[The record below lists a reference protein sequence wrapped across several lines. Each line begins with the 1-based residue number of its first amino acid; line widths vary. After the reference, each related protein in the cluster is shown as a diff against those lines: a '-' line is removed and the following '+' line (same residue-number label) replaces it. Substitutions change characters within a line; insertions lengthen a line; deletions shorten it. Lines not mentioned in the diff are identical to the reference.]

1 MNPSGFEPIDEAR
14 ARAIAESL
22 NAEAFVHWLGLR
34 FEEVRNGYARLR
46 LPFRSELRQG
56 GGVVHGGAVASA
68 IDTVVVG
75 AVLST
80 LDARPS
86 RLATIDLHVHY
97 LEAVE
102 DGDVVAEAR
111 VRRKGKSIVFV
122 EVEANTT
129 DGREIAHGEV
139 SCLLRV

>member
-1 MNPSGFEPIDEAR
+1 MNASRFEPIDETR
-14 ARAIAESL
+14 ARAITESL

-34 FEEVRNGYARLR
+34 FEEIRSGYARLR
-46 LPFRSELRQG
+46 LPFRSELKQG

-68 IDTVVVG
+68 IDSVVIG

-97 LEAVE
+97 LEAVR
-102 DGDVVAEAR
+102 DGDLIAEAR
-111 VRRKGKSIVFV
+111 VRRKGKSVVFV
-122 EVEANTT
+122 EVEVNTT
-129 DGREIAHGEV
+129 DAREIAHGEV
-139 SCLLRV
+139 SCFLRL